1 MTISFKVL
9 ENPDL
14 NILDNI
20 LNIEQTA
27 FGDGALNEH
36 MIVPMLRYGKIYAAV
51 DEDGNAVACTYF
63 LRSMD
68 DTDTAYLFSVAVLPQ
83 FRGHNVGTALL
94 DYALSHI
101 KQYGIFRV
109 RLSVDPAN
117 TNAVSV
123 YREQLGFTVVDSVKD
138 EYGAG
143 EDRLIMSKQL

>member
-1 MTISFKVL
+1 MTINFKVV

-14 NILDNI
+14 SILDNI
-20 LNIEQTA
+20 LDIEQTA

-36 MIVPMLRYGKIYAAV
+36 MIVPLLRYGKVYAAM
-51 DEDGNAVACTYF
+51 DEEGTAIACTYF

-68 DTDTAYLFSVAVLPQ
+68 NTDTAYLFSVAVLPD
-83 FRGHNVGTALL
+83 FRGHNVGTKLL
-94 DYALSHI
+94 EYALSHI

-117 TNAVSV
+117 TNAISV
-123 YREQLGFTVVDSVKD
+123 YREQLGFTVIDSIKD

-143 EDRLIMSKQL
+143 EDRLIMIKQL